1 VSWKERYASPA
12 AAPPCPAGPGP
23 RAAAAVLGGTGTV
36 RQEITAL
43 PRTVRNIAKANV
55 TVPAG
60 FRQVPD
66 GTFGGPVSG
75 WFNSG

>member
-1 VSWKERYASPA
+1 
-12 AAPPCPAGPGP
+12 
-23 RAAAAVLGGTGTV
+23 
-36 RQEITAL
+36 
-43 PRTVRNIAKANV
+43 VRNIAKANV